1 MENKMAYG
9 ALRGFALLASTL
21 LAPQLLLADGVADN
35 VAADATNKAYRLMAE
50 SEQRDE
56 GWVDNRS
63 EMQMIIRRGDGREI
77 VRELRTQALE
87 GASGEDKSLMVFDEP
102 LDVRGTVFLTH
113 SYPLN
118 PDDQW
123 IYLPSQ
129 NKVKRIS
136 SKRRNGRFMGSE
148 FTFEDMAAF
157 ALEENDYIYLR
168 QEACDELQCHV
179 IEVRPKDKY
188 SGYEKFIYYMDV
200 EELRAW
206 RIEFYDKRTG
216 KHVKTMTMSNYQRY
230 LDKFWRAEQATMRNM
245 VSGAETEIRWRKE
258 AFRTGM
264 SEQDF
269 SKTALERR
277 Q

>member
-1 MENKMAYG
+1 MIKVLRNFQLAVLCAASFFMMSSAAAQPTATEND
-9 ALRGFALLASTL
+9 
-21 LAPQLLLADGVADN
+21 AD
-35 VAADATNKAYRLMAE
+35 KAYRIMAE
-50 SEQRDE
+50 SERRDE

-63 EMQMIIRRGDGREI
+63 DMQMIIRRGDGREI
-77 VRELRTQALE
+77 VRQLRTQALE
-87 GASGEDKSLMVFDEP
+87 GSSGEDKSLMVFDEP

-113 SYPLN
+113 SYPLE

-148 FTFEDMAAF
+148 FTFEDLAAF
-157 ALEENDYIYLR
+157 ALAENDYRYLE
-168 QEACDELQCHV
+168 QEVCGDFQCHV

-188 SGYEKFIYYMDV
+188 SGYEKFVYYLDV
-200 EELRAW
+200 DELRAW
-206 RIEFYDKRTG
+206 RVEFYDKRTG
-216 KHVKTMTMSNYQRY
+216 RHSKTMTMTNYRQY
-230 LDKFWRAEQATMRNM
+230 LDTFWRAEQAVMKNLM
-245 VSGAETEIRWRKE
+245 SGAETEIRWNKE
-258 AFRTGM
+258 EFRVGL

>member
-1 MENKMAYG
+1 MEKKLAFSRLLELLVL
-9 ALRGFALLASTL
+9 AIFAL
-21 LAPQLLLADGVADN
+21 PIVATQA
-35 VAADATNKAYRLMAE
+35 VQAADAAEDEAEKAYRIMAD
-50 SEQRDE
+50 SEKRDE

-63 EMQMIIRRGDGREI
+63 GMQMIIRRGDGREI

-113 SYPLN
+113 SYPLK

-129 NKVKRIS
+129 NRVKRIS

-148 FTFEDMAAF
+148 FTFEDLAAF
-157 ALEENDYIYLR
+157 ALEENDYRYLR
-168 QEACDELQCHV
+168 LEQCGELQCHV
-179 IEVRPKDKY
+179 IELRPKDKY
-188 SGYEKFIYYMDV
+188 SGYEKIIYYMDV
-200 EELRAW
+200 EALRAW
-206 RIEFYDKRTG
+206 RVEFYDKRTG
-216 KHVKTMTMSNYQRY
+216 KHSKTMTMSNYQLY
-230 LDKFWRAEQATMRNM
+230 LDKFWRAGQAVMHNLL
-245 VSGAETEIRWRKE
+245 SDAETEIRWQKE
-258 AFRTGM
+258 EFRVGL